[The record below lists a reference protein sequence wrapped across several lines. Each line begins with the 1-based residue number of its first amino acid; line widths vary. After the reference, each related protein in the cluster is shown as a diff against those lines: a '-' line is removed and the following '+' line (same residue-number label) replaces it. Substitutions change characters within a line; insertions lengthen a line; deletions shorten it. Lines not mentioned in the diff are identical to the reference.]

1 MLCVVTEVFLGDR
14 FWVDRVELEEKKKK
28 ELKREETPMCF
39 CACLQIAP
47 QIKRNLT
54 RAPFHEVLSRNSSF
68 H

>member
-14 FWVDRVELEEKKKK
+14 FWVDRVELEGKKKK
-28 ELKREETPMCF
+28 LKREETPMCF